1 VDISAPH
8 ADTRYRAVGAT
19 FGPLAWREYQRL
31 KPEIDA
37 AIRGVL
43 DSGVYVTGDDVDAF
57 EREFAAFCGAGH
69 AVSTASGTTAL
80 IVGVKAL
87 DLKPG
92 DEVIAPAYTSICTT
106 AAITHAGCSVRLADV
121 DDATLT
127 LDPDDVAR
135 RITRRTRG
143 VVPVHLHG
151 YVARMDALLEI
162 AATHRLRVLED
173 AALAVGSLAGG
184 RRAGTLGDAGAVS
197 FAPTKVLGGMGWGGM
212 LITDDAA
219 IAYRARQLAGFGL
232 PGIPGE
238 SELNLEGYNT
248 QLSPI
253 FAAALRV
260 KLRHLPA
267 GLARRRAIV
276 ARYTAACERLGIRTL
291 RPHPGTEPTL
301 RSFVVRV
308 PDRDALAERIRTAG
322 LDATPQY
329 VPALHLRPVY
339 AYLGHRR
346 GDFPVAERATQEL
359 LCLPVHPDLAD
370 DEVDRVIDA
379 LQAA

>member
-1 VDISAPH
+1 VDVGAAH
-8 ADTRYRAVGAT
+8 ADTRYRTVGAT
-19 FGPLAWREYQRL
+19 FGPLARREYQRL

-37 AIRGVL
+37 AIRSVL
-43 DSGVYVTGDDVDAF
+43 ESGVYVTGDDVDSF

-80 IVGVKAL
+80 IVGLKAL
-87 DLKPG
+87 DLQPG
-92 DEVIAPAYTSICTT
+92 DEVVAPAYTSICTT
-106 AAITHAGCSVRLADV
+106 AAITHAGCSVRLADI
-121 DDATLT
+121 DEETLT
-127 LDPDDVAR
+127 LDPADVMR
-135 RITRRTRG
+135 RLTPRTRG
-143 VVPVHLHG
+143 MVPVHLHG

-173 AALAVGSLAGG
+173 AALAVGSMALG

-197 FAPTKVLGGMGWGGM
+197 FAPTKVLAGLGWGGM
-212 LITDDAA
+212 LVTDDAA

-238 SELNLEGYNT
+238 SELNLEGYNA

-267 GLARRRAIV
+267 ALARRRAIA
-276 ARYTAACERLGIRTL
+276 ARYDAACERLGIRTL
-291 RPHPGTEPTL
+291 RGHPGTEPTL

-308 PDRDALAERIRTAG
+308 PDRNALARRIGDAG
-322 LDATPQY
+322 IDATPHY

-339 AYLGHRR
+339 AHLGHRR
-346 GDFPVAERATQEL
+346 GDFPVAERATEEL
-359 LCLPVHPDLAD
+359 LCLPVHPDLTD
-370 DEVDRVIDA
+370 DEVDRVIEA
-379 LQAA
+379 LQTA

>member
-1 VDISAPH
+1 MDVGAPH
-8 ADTRYRAVGAT
+8 ADTRYQAVGAT
-19 FGPLAWREYQRL
+19 FGPLARREYHRL

-37 AIRGVL
+37 AIRNVL
-43 DSGVYVTGDDVDAF
+43 DSGVYVTGDDVAAF

-80 IVGVKAL
+80 IVGLKAL
-87 DLKPG
+87 DLRPE

-106 AAITHAGCSVRLADV
+106 AAITHAGYNVRFADI
-121 DDATLT
+121 DDDTLT
-127 LDPDDVAR
+127 LDPADVLR
-135 RITRRTRG
+135 RLTPRTRAI
-143 VVPVHLHG
+143 VPVHLHG

-173 AALAVGSLAGG
+173 AALAVGSMALG

-197 FAPTKVLGGMGWGGM
+197 FAPTKVLAGLGWGGM
-212 LITDDAA
+212 MVTDDAS

-232 PGIPGE
+232 PGIAGE
-238 SELNLEGYNT
+238 SELNLEGYNA

-267 GLARRRAIV
+267 ALARRREIA
-276 ARYTAACERLGIRTL
+276 ARYDAACRRFGIRTL
-291 RPHPGTEPTL
+291 RPHAGTEPTL

-308 PDRDALAERIRTAG
+308 ADRDALARRIAAAG
-322 LDATPQY
+322 IDATPHY

-339 AYLGHRR
+339 AHLGHRR
-346 GDFPVAERATQEL
+346 GDFPVAERATEEL

-370 DEVDRVIDA
+370 DEVDRVIEA
-379 LQAA
+379 LQTA